1 MFPGFAFFFLC
12 AFSLGF
18 QVENNGPMDFDT
30 HPENTLETLKT
41 QHLIQFTFG

>member
-1 MFPGFAFFFLC
+1 MFPGFAFFFC
-12 AFSLGF
+12 VRVQFGF
-18 QVENNGPMDFDT
+18 QVENNPMDFDT